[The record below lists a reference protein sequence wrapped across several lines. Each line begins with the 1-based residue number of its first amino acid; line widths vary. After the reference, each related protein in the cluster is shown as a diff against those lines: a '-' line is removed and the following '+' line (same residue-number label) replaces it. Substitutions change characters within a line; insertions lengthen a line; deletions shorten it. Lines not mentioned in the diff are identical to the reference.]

1 MSNGNNN
8 SATYHKEDTII
19 VSDLHLGSL
28 ASSPVAFGKF
38 MNLLIANPP
47 KRLVLAG
54 DVFEMWN
61 ANYKNL
67 GPVEYRAITRVFSLA
82 EKGTRIVYIPGN
94 HDRAFR
100 GFRKITMGKI
110 KVRNEY
116 VLHHNHKKYLILH
129 GDEFDAFTSNH
140 VVLSVI
146 LDQLYVA
153 LIKFSSFFKRF
164 VSVRISL
171 AERKNSKRYEKM
183 VAKIRNAAIY
193 YAQSREMNGL
203 IMGHTHWPE
212 VVETEDKLIYANC
225 GDWMET
231 CSYVVVGEEVTL
243 HSFMPSV

>member
-1 MSNGNNN
+1 MNNAQN
-8 SATYHKEDTII
+8 KQTTYHKTDTII

-28 ASSPVAFGKF
+28 ASSPLAFGKF
-38 MNLLIANPP
+38 LDVLSANPP

-54 DVFEMWN
+54 DIFEMWN
-61 ANYKNL
+61 ANYQNL
-67 GPVEYRAITRVFSLA
+67 GPTEYRAITKVFALA
-82 EKGTRIVYIPGN
+82 EKGTRLVYIPGN

-116 VLHHNHKKYLILH
+116 ILHHNHKKYLILH

-164 VSVRISL
+164 VSLRISL
-171 AERKNSKRYEKM
+171 AERKNSTHYEKM
-183 VAKIRNAAIY
+183 VAKIREAAIH
-193 YAQSREMNGL
+193 YAESREMDGI

-212 VVETEDKLIYANC
+212 VVENENKLVYANC
-225 GDWMET
+225 GDWLDT
-231 CSYVVVGEEVTL
+231 CSYIVVGEEVTL
-243 HSFMPSV
+243 HSFMPSA

>member
-1 MSNGNNN
+1 MLHEKN
-8 SATYHKEDTII
+8 AQIYYHKDDTII
-19 VSDLHLGSL
+19 LSDLHLGSL

-38 MNLLIANPP
+38 LNMLIANPP
-47 KRLVLAG
+47 KRLILAG
-54 DVFEMWN
+54 DIFEMWN

-67 GPVEYRAITRVFSLA
+67 GPVEYRAITKVFSLA
-82 EKGTRIVYIPGN
+82 EKGTHIVYIPGN

-116 VLHHNHKKYLILH
+116 VLHHNHKKYLVLH

-164 VSVRISL
+164 VGWRISL
-171 AERKNSKRYEKM
+171 AERKNSKRYAKM
-183 VAKIRNAAIY
+183 VAKIRSAAIH
-193 YAQSREMNGL
+193 YAESREMNGL

-212 VVETEDKLIYANC
+212 VTKTENDLVYANC
-225 GDWMET
+225 GDWMDT
-231 CSYVVVGEEVTL
+231 CSFIVVGEEVTL
-243 HSFMPSV
+243 HFFMPSA